1 MQGTLKVERY
11 LAFALF
17 ASVFVYLIIRAVN
30 VQMVHDE
37 VVTYFIY
44 MHHVSWWPFKGYVD
58 ANNHLLFS
66 ALGNLFSSIIGHQLP
81 LTPRIPSLLAFP
93 VLAIYTWKIAKCF
106 GRSLFN
112 RWLFIIPLA
121 TAPYFIEF
129 FALARG
135 YGLSMAFLIAGIFY
149 LLQFLR
155 HFQIH
160 QSYLSLLFLTV
171 ALYSNLTLV
180 FIVIIAFGLIA
191 FQWFASKKERHS
203 QLFLQFMIFGVTTGW
218 AIWYS
223 LQLKNIEKLYYG
235 YTKGFVDNSL
245 RSLSELIA
253 FTNNPVVLWIFV
265 IVFTAVFIFAIA
277 HLLKGNIGQNLKSLP
292 TVALPVLL
300 GGAVISILL
309 ANLILDV
316 KLPSDRALLYFF
328 PLFTGSLF
336 FIAQKFSYNILNV
349 SIFTTS
355 LLFPLSLIV
364 NMNTT
369 HSLFWNIEHIDES
382 FYKIIDEHVYQNGFP
397 PIIGGKSTLATVW
410 AVGAPNNTNYVTDLQ
425 TGGTQN
431 YPDSIA
437 AFQIADTSQYP
448 STLNHYSIIKHDSIS
463 SVSLLKRNRPLEK
476 TLIQDTAYSNVKRE
490 EIYTDI
496 FKGID
501 STTLGK
507 AVLLEAEIT
516 LKTNTF
522 PTDLQVIAS
531 AQKPSGEI
539 SYFEGLPFD
548 LTAGEM
554 QNGKTVKLSMYIPR
568 IADPTKSGFYILNKD
583 KRSFEI
589 VDLKASLYTL
599 NETEN
604 IHAQ

>member
-1 MQGTLKVERY
+1 MQSISKIERY

-30 VQMVHDE
+30 VQLVHDE

-93 VLAIYTWKIAKCF
+93 VLAIYAWKIAKCF

-129 FALARG
+129 FALGRG

-160 QSYLSLLFLTV
+160 QSYLSLLFLTL
-171 ALYSNLTLV
+171 ALYSNLTLI

-253 FTNNPVVLWIFV
+253 FTNDPVVLWIFV
-265 IVFTAVFIFAIA
+265 IVFTAVFIFAVA

-336 FIAQKFSYNILNV
+336 FIAQKFSYNILNI
-349 SIFTTS
+349 SIFSTS

-369 HSLFWNIEHIDES
+369 HSLFWKQERIKPSFHKIVDTSIENE
-382 FYKIIDEHVYQNGFP
+382 GFP
-397 PIIGGKSTLATVW
+397 PSIGGKSILATVW
-410 AVGAPNNTNYVTDLQ
+410 SISAPEHTKYVTDLQ
-425 TGGTQN
+425 SGN
-431 YPDSIA
+431 MELYPDSVA
-437 AFQIADTSQYP
+437 TFQLADTNDYP
-448 STLNHYSIIKHDSIS
+448 SVLDHYSVIDHDSIS
-463 SVSLLKRNRPLEK
+463 GLSFLKRTEPLVK
-476 TLIQDTAYSNVKRE
+476 SFVQDTTYSNVKRE

-554 QNGKTVKLSMYIPR
+554 QNGKTVRLSMYIPQVT
-568 IADPTKSGFYILNKD
+568 DPTKSGFYILNKD

-589 VDLKASLYTL
+589 VDLNASLYTL